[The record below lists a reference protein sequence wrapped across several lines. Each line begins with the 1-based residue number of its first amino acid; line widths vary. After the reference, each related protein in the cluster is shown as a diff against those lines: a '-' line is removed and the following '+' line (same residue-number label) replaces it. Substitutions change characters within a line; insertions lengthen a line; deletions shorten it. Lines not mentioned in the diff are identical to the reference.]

1 MVVNLFFRQ
10 IKALAIDSLLP
21 SINIVIT
28 IDTYFD
34 FNKSSAEIEAEMTAD
49 KSALLFFRLR
59 TSLASGL
66 AISTDF
72 LFHSTYLIPDPLTSI
87 IFVPLCIASL

>member
-1 MVVNLFFRQ
+1 MVVNLFFRY

-34 FNKSSAEIEAEMTAD
+34 FNKSSVEIEAEMTAD
-49 KSALLFFRLR
+49 KSPTR
-59 TSLASGL
+59 
-66 AISTDF
+66 
-72 LFHSTYLIPDPLTSI
+72 
-87 IFVPLCIASL
+87 